1 MYQKLHV
8 TDLDLAGKRVL
19 TRVDFNVP
27 LTPDG
32 AVADDTRI
40 RRALPTIRHIV
51 ESGGRAVLASHLGR
65 PKGKIVRSMT
75 LKPAAARL
83 AELLGREVVMAPD
96 CVGDTSE
103 GHAARMGDG
112 DVLLLENLRFHAGE
126 AGNESDFARRLG
138 RMGDVFVNDAFGT
151 AHRAHASTVG
161 VTEFFD
167 QRAMGLLMETELL
180 NLSKA
185 TDDPRKPYIAILGG
199 AKVSDKIGVIDN
211 LLPKVDVFLIGGGMA
226 FTFLAA
232 QGKGVGD
239 SLLEEDRIGTATAL
253 LAKAEEL
260 GKTFALP
267 SDIVVADSVAEGAAS
282 KVVGVDDIEPGW
294 HGVDIGPQTV
304 DEFCRKIARAQT
316 IVWNGPLGVFE
327 IAAFAA
333 GTLNVAQAVAARTDE
348 GAVSIVGGGDSAA
361 AIVAAGLE
369 ERMTHIST
377 GGGASLMFLEGKP
390 LPAIEALSDA

>member
-1 MYQKLHV
+1 MYRKLHV

-40 RRALPTIRHIV
+40 RRALPTIRHII

-65 PKGKIVRSMT
+65 PKGEIVRSMT
-75 LKPAAARL
+75 LKPVAARL
-83 AELLGREVVMAPD
+83 AQLLEREVVMAPD

-103 GHAARMGDG
+103 GLAARMGDG

-126 AGNESDFARRLG
+126 TANESDFARRLG

-185 TDDPRKPYIAILGG
+185 TDDPREPYIAILGG

-232 QGKGVGD
+232 QGRGVGD